1 MNRTLTLLALIVSTL
16 TSCANQADRT
26 AATAAAEQAV
36 TKFHQQLDGGRF
48 AEIYAGSS
56 AILKQSA
63 SQQDFVAGLE
73 AVHRKLGILKS
84 TKEQIGLFSVGTPGT
99 MVTLDYITTYSEG
112 DANERF
118 VFRIQDN
125 AASLSGYFI
134 NSKAFMK

>member
-1 MNRTLTLLALIVSTL
+1 MIAHLCGNIYVAMF
-16 TSCANQADRT
+16 SCASQADRT

-36 TKFHQQLDGGRF
+36 AKFHQQLDGGRF

-56 AILKQSA
+56 ADLKQSS

-73 AVHRKLGILKS
+73 AVHRKLGTLKS
-84 TKEQIGLFSVGTPGT
+84 TKEQMGDFSVGTPGT
-99 MVTLDYITTYSEG
+99 MVTLNYITTYSEG

-134 NSKAFMK
+134 NSKAFIK